1 MAPLSKWID
10 GLSADGTVRDAARVS
25 IEARLATVAYWLPLA
40 ARPVDEDVERVHQLR
55 VATRRAIAALKL
67 YRDWLPKG
75 KRRWFTKRLKDIRQA
90 AGNARDLDVLY
101 HRLNAGHGGQYAEV
115 LKLIAEMR
123 AETQPEIIAIADRC
137 HADNR
142 LQQKSYK
149 LHGQIGP
156 LDEAAAAADASF
168 LTWAGSRLHGIAEK
182 FFEAQPTG
190 NADWS
195 ALHQF
200 RIAGK
205 KLRYTMELVAPAFG
219 SELREKQYPV
229 VQDLQEKLGSIND
242 FVVAREV
249 LQKLNDKAIDGAV
262 KNQLG
267 VLIAEQEALRDQ
279 AIADFRAWWTEGRA
293 SALSTGLID

>member
-1 MAPLSKWID
+1 MTPLSKWID
-10 GLSADGTVRDAARVS
+10 GLSADGTVRDAVRVS

-101 HRLNAGHGGQYAEV
+101 HRLNAKHGGQYADV
-115 LKLIAEMR
+115 LELIAEER
-123 AETQPEIIAIADRC
+123 AATQPEIIAIADRC

-156 LDEAAAAADASF
+156 LDEAAAAADTSF
-168 LTWAGSRLHGIAEK
+168 LTWAGSRLHSIAEK
-182 FFEAQPTG
+182 FFDAQPAA

-219 SELREKQYPV
+219 SELREQQYPV
-229 VQDLQEKLGSIND
+229 VQELQEKLGSIND
-242 FVVAREV
+242 FVVARAV
-249 LQKLNDKAIDGAV
+249 LQKLSDKASDGTV
-262 KNQLG
+262 KNQLD

-279 AIADFRAWWTEGRA
+279 AITDFRAWWTDGRA
-293 SALSTGLID
+293 SALRTGLIG

>member
-1 MAPLSKWID
+1 MTPLSKWID

-101 HRLNAGHGGQYAEV
+101 HRLNAKHGGQYAGV
-115 LKLIAEMR
+115 LKLIAEER
-123 AETQPEIIAIADRC
+123 AATQPEIIAIADRC

-156 LDEAAAAADASF
+156 LDEAAAASDASF
-168 LTWAGSRLHGIAEK
+168 LTWAGSRLHSIAEK
-182 FFEAQPTG
+182 FFDAQPAA
-190 NADWS
+190 NVDWS

-219 SELREKQYPV
+219 SELREQQYPV
-229 VQDLQEKLGSIND
+229 VQKLQEKLGSIND

-249 LQKLNDKAIDGAV
+249 LQKLSGKAIDGTV
-262 KNQLG
+262 KNQLDA
-267 VLIAEQEALRDQ
+267 LIAEQEALRDQ
-279 AIADFRAWWTEGRA
+279 AITDFRAWWTDGRA
-293 SALSTGLID
+293 SALRTGLIG